1 MSLYYRLEGN
11 RQAEAGGAL
20 PGSAL
25 GNQSLKERIHR
36 RIIEE
41 AASNKLFLPGGFSY
55 FIRQID
61 TILVTETIDMNLLL
75 PCS

>member
-11 RQAEAGGAL
+11 RQAEEGGAF

-25 GNQSLKERIHR
+25 GNQVLKERIHR

-41 AASNKLFLPGGFSY
+41 AASNKLFFARG
-55 FIRQID
+55 RQ
-61 TILVTETIDMNLLL
+61 
-75 PCS
+75 